1 MGVNLTPII
10 TKKIIDLQ
18 YLSGKTVAFD
28 ANNVLYQFLA
38 LIRTPSGIPLSDE
51 KGNITSHL
59 TGLAFRATRLLC
71 DYNIRL
77 IYVFDGEPPPL
88 KIKEIEKRRKIKRK
102 ARKEWKEALRKKDFP
117 TAYAKSTMASSLTRD
132 MIQDA
137 QTLLT
142 LLGIPHVQA
151 LSEGEA
157 QAAYM
162 TKDIFAAS
170 SRDYDTLLFGATRQI
185 RYVTIQ
191 GREFLPSK
199 GYSRK
204 YEPEMIVLEDFL
216 DHLHITREQL
226 VDLSILM
233 GNDFTSG
240 IYGIGPK
247 KGLKLIREYGT
258 LENLPP
264 PVYEQLPYEY
274 EEIREI
280 FLNPPVT
287 DEYSVH
293 LEPFQKAELTD
304 FLRGKSFSESNI
316 TKIVQRM
323 EKYSKK
329 ESLERWL

>member
-10 TKKIIDLQ
+10 TKKIIDLH
-18 YLSGKTVAFD
+18 YLSGKIVAFD

-38 LIRTPSGIPLSDE
+38 LIRTPSGVPLSDK

-71 DYNIRL
+71 DYDIRL
-77 IYVFDGEPPPL
+77 IYVFDGTPPPL
-88 KIKEIEKRRKIKRK
+88 KFKEIEKRRKIKRK
-102 ARKEWKEALRKKDFP
+102 ARKEWKEAIKAEDFQK
-117 TAYAKSTMASSLTRD
+117 AYAKSTMTSSLTQD
-132 MIQDA
+132 MIDDA
-137 QTLLT
+137 KKLLT

-151 LSEGEA
+151 PSEGEA

-162 TKDIFAAS
+162 TRDIFAAS

-191 GREFLPSK
+191 GREFLPSR
-199 GYSRK
+199 GYSRR
-204 YEPEMIVLEDFL
+204 YEPEMIVLREFL
-216 DHLHITREQL
+216 AHLGITREQL

-247 KGLKLIREYGT
+247 KGLKLIREYGN
-258 LENLPP
+258 LEALPP
-264 PVYEQLPYEY
+264 DMYEQLP
-274 EEIREI
+274 EEIDEIRQI
-280 FLNPPVT
+280 FLEPEVT
-287 DEYSVH
+287 DDYSLTH
-293 LEPFQKAELTD
+293 GECHEEELREFLHQKN
-304 FLRGKSFSESNI
+304 FSESNI
-316 TKIVQRM
+316 KKIIQRM
-323 EKYSKK
+323 KEYSEK